1 MSNRVKKSGWNY
13 SNPSYANIENIPA
26 VKLMKAS
33 NVGEPLTKKN
43 LESELSA
50 TRRMRLA
57 FNKQS
62 LSSNS
67 DKLG

>member
-1 MSNRVKKSGWNY
+1 MSNKVKNSKWHT
-13 SNPSYANIENIPA
+13 SNMSDANIANIPA
-26 VKLMKAS
+26 VKLMRAS

-50 TRRMRLA
+50 VRRMRLA

>member
-1 MSNRVKKSGWNY
+1 MSNKVKKSKWHTWNQD
-13 SNPSYANIENIPA
+13 ANIENIPA
-26 VKLMKAS
+26 VKRMKAS
-33 NVGEPLTKKN
+33 NVEEPLTKKN